1 MESRG
6 HVALKF
12 LAAHLLDDA
21 EAKQRFLREAK
32 ADGSVDLYI
41 GSEKPEGVPVGNW
54 IHSVKGRSFFVYF
67 RVYGVED
74 AYMNKTWL
82 VPDFERIE

>member
-1 MESRG
+1 MTING
-6 HVALKF
+6 
-12 LAAHLLDDA
+12 
-21 EAKQRFLREAK
+21 
-32 ADGSVDLYI
+32 DGSVDLYI
-41 GSEKPEGVPVGNW
+41 GSEKPEGVPAGNW
-54 IHSVKGRSFFVYF
+54 IQSVKGRSFFVSF

>member
-1 MESRG
+1 MRGVIESEAG
-6 HVALKF
+6 KFEVAS
-12 LAAHLLDDA
+12 AAPKYKA
-21 EAKQRFLREAK
+21 N

-41 GSEKPEGVPVGNW
+41 GSEKPEGVPAGNW
-54 IHSVKGRSFFVYF
+54 IQSVKGRSFFVYF